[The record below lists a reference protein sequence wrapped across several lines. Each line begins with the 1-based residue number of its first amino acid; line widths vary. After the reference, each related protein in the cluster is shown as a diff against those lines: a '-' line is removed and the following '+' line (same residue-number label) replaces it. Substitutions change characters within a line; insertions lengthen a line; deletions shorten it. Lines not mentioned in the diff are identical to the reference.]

1 MKTLRFACAALVAVV
16 AASPALA
23 EESVSC
29 GNAPRS
35 EWLSKDALK
44 AKAAAMGYDV
54 KNIKVEHGCFEVY
67 ALKDGK
73 RVVNFMN
80 PVTAEV
86 VQASTDD

>member
-1 MKTLRFACAALVAVV
+1 
-16 AASPALA
+16 
-23 EESVSC
+23 
-29 GNAPRS
+29 
-35 EWLSKDALK
+35 
-44 AKAAAMGYDV
+44 MGYDV

>member
-16 AASPALA
+16 AAGPALA

-29 GNAPRS
+29 GNAPQS
-35 EWLSKDALK
+35 EWLSKDAFK
-44 AKAAAMGYDV
+44 AKAAEMGYDV

-73 RVVNFMN
+73 RVINFMN

-86 VQASTDD
+86 VGASTDD